1 MDRYEKKLVSNI
13 TTKVKW
19 YHASHDTRTSTC
31 KPFGCPLS
39 SQSWSRG
46 PAVRAAGARNSSGP
60 HFCDHR
66 DSAMP
71 GSHSGIVAYWNAH
84 RFRHD
89 GFSATR
95 VQKVVISRAKRR
107 VHGTLAGCR
116 LGQFLKTRSESHP
129 DGRSHCD
136 LWYSK
141 KKNSSFQKLT

>member
-19 YHASHDTRTSTC
+19 YHASHDTR
-31 KPFGCPLS
+31 KPFGCRLS

-46 PAVRAAGARNSSGP
+46 PAVRAAGARAFGLFLAPVPWRQRRGRRVLGTNSGP

-116 LGQFLKTRSESHP
+116 LGPFLETRIF
-129 DGRSHCD
+129 
-136 LWYSK
+136 LFT
-141 KKNSSFQKLT
+141 NF